1 MQTSQD
7 VGFML
12 MEAVYLEERRK
23 ELTTRLSSYKPY
35 AGAPIV
41 ESIEEAYQ
49 VAALRT
55 EKDEVQEDLD
65 RLALE
70 LGNASFPT
78 NVWVLT
84 EVGERKAKVKLYHDT
99 KGTRR
104 LKVDL

>member
-1 MQTSQD
+1 MRTSQD

-23 ELTTRLSSYKPY
+23 ELNARFNSYKLY

-41 ESIEEAYQ
+41 ESVEEAFQ
-49 VAALRT
+49 VAELRT
-55 EKDEVQEDLD
+55 EKDEIQEDLD
-65 RLALE
+65 RLASE
-70 LGNASFPT
+70 LGVSFPT

-99 KGTRR
+99 KGTCR